1 MSSYVFKSIIGN
13 VEIVAFNKKV
23 ASVRLTRNKTTRT
36 KDKLLLRAALQINSF
51 LMRKR
56 RSLTF
61 PTRQLGTRFQRRV
74 WDQLRRVPYG
84 KTTSYG
90 HIAKKLKTSPRAVGG
105 ALGRNPLMLTV
116 PCHRVISKKGKLT
129 GFTSIGGIKTKKR
142 LLNIENESR
151 KKSKE
156 KN

>member
-13 VEIVAFNKKV
+13 IEIVAFNKKV

-61 PTRQLGTRFQRRV
+61 PTRRLGTRFQRRV

-129 GFTSIGGIKTKKR
+129 GFTSIGGIKTKKK

>member
-1 MSSYVFKSIIGN
+1 
-13 VEIVAFNKKV
+13 
-23 ASVRLTRNKTTRT
+23 
-36 KDKLLLRAALQINSF
+36 
-51 LMRKR
+51 
-56 RSLTF
+56 
-61 PTRQLGTRFQRRV
+61 
-74 WDQLRRVPYG
+74 
-84 KTTSYG
+84 
-90 HIAKKLKTSPRAVGG
+90 
-105 ALGRNPLMLTV
+105 MLTV

>member
-1 MSSYVFKSIIGN
+1 MSSYIFKSIIGN

-23 ASVRLTRNKTTRT
+23 TSVQLTRKKTTRT
-36 KDKLLLRAALQINSF
+36 TDRLLLRAALQINRF

-90 HIAKKLKTSPRAVGG
+90 QIARRLRTSPRAVGG
-105 ALGRNPLMLTV
+105 ALGRNSLMMSV
-116 PCHRVISKKGKLT
+116 PCHRVVSKDGKLT
-129 GFTSIGGIKTKKR
+129 GFTSVGGIKAKRR
-142 LLNIENESR
+142 LLNIENKSS
-151 KKSKE
+151 KKS
-156 KN
+156 